1 MAETKLKPTY
11 IKGILYEINVKDLQA
26 DPNQPRKY
34 FDPAAQQ
41 DLVNSLQKQGVL
53 QPILFRTDQDGIC
66 FIVAGER
73 RVQAAKEAGFETI
86 PAILV
91 EGDYSEIA
99 LVENLLRQD
108 LNAIE
113 VAEALDHIMKEYGYN
128 QEQLTGIIGKA
139 KSTVSEILSLNRL
152 PDEIKNECR
161 NDPSTS
167 RKTLIAIAKKKRQKG
182 MLTAYRKYKEQSLSV
197 KKPSGQKSK
206 DKTWQEKFTSQYAA
220 LTSVMADINFENLD
234 AAARDDLI
242 FRIAELKKTAT
253 NLIVKIKAA
262 SVKETTPAE
271 ASMQKKGNPKE
282 KQPAEST
289 PARKKEKKIT
299 ADNKPTTIMLDIG

>member
-1 MAETKLKPTY
+1 MFATPSKPIY
-11 IKGILYEINVKDLQA
+11 SKGTLYEVNLQDLQA
-26 DPNQPRKY
+26 DPSQPRKY
-34 FDPAAQQ
+34 FDPAAHQ
-41 DLVNSLQKQGVL
+41 DLVSSLQKQGVL
-53 QPILFRTDQDGIC
+53 QPILFRVDKGGML

-113 VAEALDHIMKEYGYN
+113 VAEALDRIMKEYGYN

-161 NDPSTS
+161 NDPSIS
-167 RKTLIAIAKKKRQKG
+167 RKTLLAIAKKKRPKG
-182 MLTAYRKYKEQSLSV
+182 MLTAYRKYKDQSL
-197 KKPSGQKSK
+197 PANKSK
-206 DKTWQEKFTSQYAA
+206 RPKGKDRTWQEQFNSQYAA
-220 LTSVMADINFENLD
+220 FTTFMADINCENLD
-234 AAARDDLI
+234 AAARNDLI
-242 FRIAELKKTAT
+242 SRIIELKKTAAS
-253 NLIVKIKAA
+253 LIVKIKAA
-262 SVKETTPAE
+262 SVQGAIPPKKVI
-271 ASMQKKGNPKE
+271 QKQQGNPKK
-282 KQPAEST
+282 KQPARAASRRQKVAT
-289 PARKKEKKIT
+289 G
-299 ADNKPTTIMLDIG
+299 KPTTIMMDID